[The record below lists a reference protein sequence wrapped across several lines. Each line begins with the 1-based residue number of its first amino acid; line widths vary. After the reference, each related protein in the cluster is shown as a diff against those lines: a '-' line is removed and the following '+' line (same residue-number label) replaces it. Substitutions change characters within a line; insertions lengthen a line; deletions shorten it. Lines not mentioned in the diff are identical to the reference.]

1 MNHQKRLGGGQGL
14 YADCDEKPGIVGE
27 SDAVKEFLLNKEH
40 MAMYE
45 TGSPQSLADSMI
57 LYKSLIDYKQ
67 LSEKIAETPTNFISR
82 NSCQK
87 RLSSDL

>member
-40 MAMYE
+40 MLMYE
-45 TGSPQSLADSMI
+45 TGSPQSLADSII
-57 LYKSLIDYKQ
+57 LYKSTIDYKQ
-67 LSEKIAETPTNFISR
+67 LS
-82 NSCQK
+82 
-87 RLSSDL
+87 